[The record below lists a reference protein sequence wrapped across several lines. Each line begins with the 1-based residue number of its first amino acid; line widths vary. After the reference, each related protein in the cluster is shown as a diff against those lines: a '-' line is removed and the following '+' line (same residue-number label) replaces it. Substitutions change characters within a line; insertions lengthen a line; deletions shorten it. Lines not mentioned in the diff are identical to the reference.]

1 MNVGYPD
8 AFFAFE
14 GRNAFCNDRRVSIVS
29 IEGLF
34 EARKLIKKRL
44 FSDMDSFWLISI
56 QQTVGIIFK
65 RSYKREEVDRF
76 LMEIF

>member
-1 MNVGYPD
+1 MDVGYPD

-14 GRNAFCNDRRVSIVS
+14 GRNAFCNDRRVS

-44 FSDMDSFWLISI
+44 FSDMDSFWLVSI